1 MVIDTKAT
9 SIDEYLSAVP
19 DDARATL
26 DGLRRTIRAVA
37 PSAVESISYGM
48 PAFKYQGR
56 PLIYFAAAKYHC
68 AIYGTSQGTIRFPP
82 GEPPSETLVQT
93 LVRARI
99 EAIESSAG
107 RSTRKKLGA
116 RP

>member
-1 MVIDTKAT
+1 
-9 SIDEYLSAVP
+9 VP

-37 PSAVESISYGM
+37 PGAVESISYGM

-56 PLIYFAAAKYHC
+56 PLIYFAAAKNHC

-99 EAIESSAG
+99 EAIESPAN
-107 RSTRKKLGA
+107 TRKPMQSSA
-116 RP
+116 RPSA